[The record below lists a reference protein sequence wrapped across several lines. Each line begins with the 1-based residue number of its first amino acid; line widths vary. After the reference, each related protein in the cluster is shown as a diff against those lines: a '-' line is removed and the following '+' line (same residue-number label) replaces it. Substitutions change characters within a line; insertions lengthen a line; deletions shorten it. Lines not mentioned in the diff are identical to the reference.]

1 MFGQKLLA
9 SEDNPTKKL
18 LRHALFKSGRH
29 LDKYHLLPLGLLYSR
44 GSTQE
49 KVEAIYSMFDI
60 SGDRFLYTT
69 SLKRLIRDIFII
81 AGVLVPS
88 ISMGKD
94 VATPDPST
102 MQEIDSMVEHTI
114 NALFGSEMVID

>member
-1 MFGQKLLA
+1 
-9 SEDNPTKKL
+9 
-18 LRHALFKSGRH
+18 
-29 LDKYHLLPLGLLYSR
+29 
-44 GSTQE
+44 
-49 KVEAIYSMFDI
+49 MFDV

-94 VATPDPST
+94 VATPDPGT
-102 MQEIDSMVEHTI
+102 LQEIDSMVEHTI
-114 NALFGSEMVID
+114 NALFGSEMVIDQNTLELKLMKD